1 MAGRMDGKK
10 AVVVGAGQLP
20 STLTG
25 IGRAISELFA
35 HEGAEVCVVDYFLDR
50 RGVTWPQ

>member
-20 STLTG
+20 SKLTG
-25 IGRAISELFA
+25 IGRAIAELFA
-35 HEGAEVCVVDYFLDR
+35 REGAEVCVVDYFLDR
-50 RGVTWPQ
+50 AEATVN